1 MIKFLNKNKDKKPI
15 GVACIEHFVSLLPMQ
30 PGVYRMLDEKEAV
43 LYVGKAKNLK
53 KRVSN
58 YMRPSGHSARIT
70 KMINRTAN
78 MDFII
83 TKTETEA
90 LLLEANLI
98 KKLKPVYNILLRD
111 DKSFPYIVITK
122 DHNYPALYKHRGT
135 KQYSGDYYG
144 PFANAAAVSRTLK
157 TLQRAFLLRSCS
169 DSFFAN
175 RTRPCLLYQI
185 KRCSGPCTK
194 EITHENYLKL
204 VQQTKLF
211 LSGKSTTIRENI
223 VDEMQKYAKQLE
235 FEKASIYRDRLEA
248 LSHIQNEQHINSNN
262 IEEAD
267 IFAIYQNGT
276 MACIEV
282 FFFRLGQNWGNHAYF
297 LNIDETLNNEQI
309 LAQFLLQFYDNKPIA
324 KIILLSHEIENIDL
338 IQKALSLKAA
348 RHITLS
354 VPIRGE
360 KKEIINQAINNASEA
375 LARKAATITTRSKL
389 LNEFAQTFKLK
400 HIPKR
405 IEIYDNSHI
414 TGSHAVGAMVVFGTN
429 GFERDQYRKYNIT
442 DETLTPGDDFAMMDE
457 VLKRRF
463 TRLLKEEVTC
473 FPDVIII
480 DGGKGQ
486 LSSVIKAISTLNN
499 SELNFF
505 KHIDIIAM
513 AKGVDRNAGK
523 EIFHMP
529 GKPEFKLD
537 RQSSLLYFLQNL
549 RDEAHRFAISSHR
562 ILRKKNMMK
571 NPLDEIPTI
580 GSSRKRAL
588 LHHFGSAK
596 AISEASV
603 KQLVEVN
610 GISQNLAK
618 IIFDFFH

>member
-30 PGVYRMLDEKEAV
+30 PGVYRMLDEKETV

-58 YMRPSGHSARIT
+58 YIRSTGHSARIT
-70 KMINRTAN
+70 KMISRTAN

-122 DHNYPALYKHRGT
+122 DHNYPAIYRHRGA
-135 KQYSGDYYG
+135 KLYEGNYYG
-144 PFANAAAVSRTLK
+144 PFANAGAVSRTVK

-185 KRCSGPCTK
+185 KRCSAPCTG
-194 EITHENYLKL
+194 EINHENYMKL

-211 LSGKSTTIRENI
+211 LSGKATAIRSDI
-223 VDEMQKYAKQLE
+223 VEEMQKYSKNLE

-248 LSHIQNEQHINSNN
+248 LSHIQNEQHISSNT

-267 IFAIYQNGT
+267 IFAIYQNGS

-297 LNIDETLNNEQI
+297 LNINEILSNEQI
-309 LAQFLLQFYDNKPIA
+309 LAQFLVQFYDNKPIA
-324 KIILLSHEIENIDL
+324 KLILLSHEIENINL
-338 IQKALSLKAA
+338 IQDALSLKAS

-354 VPIRGE
+354 VPMRGE

-375 LARKAATITTRSKL
+375 LARKAATHATRTKL
-389 LNEFAQTFKLK
+389 LNEFAQIFKLK
-400 HIPKR
+400 RIPKR

-414 TGSHAVGAMVVFGTN
+414 MGSHAVGAMVVFGMN
-429 GFERDQYRKYNIT
+429 GFEKDQYRKFNIAN
-442 DETLTPGDDFAMMDE
+442 EELTPGDDFAMMDE
-457 VLKRRF
+457 VLKRRI
-463 TRLLKEEVTC
+463 TRLLKDDAAS

-486 LSSVIKAISTLNN
+486 LSRVISAISSLNN
-499 SELNFF
+499 TEVNFF
-505 KHIDIIAM
+505 DRIDIISM
-513 AKGVDRNAGK
+513 SKGVDRNAGK
-523 EIFHMP
+523 EIFHML
-529 GKPEFKLD
+529 GVSEFKLPQ
-537 RQSSLLYFLQNL
+537 QSSLLYFLQNL

-580 GSSRKRAL
+580 GSTRKRAL

-603 KQLVEVN
+603 KQLAEVN

-618 IIFDFFH
+618 KIFNFFH